1 MEQKTILVV
10 DDEPGNID
18 VIKNALQHDYKI
30 KAAINGTKALAAAA
44 KLPLPDVILLDI
56 MMPEMDGYQV
66 CRQLKANE
74 LTRTIPVVFL
84 SAKVSADEQRQGM
97 EMGAVAYLTKP
108 VQPQS
113 LLDTLDTVLSL

>member
-1 MEQKTILVV
+1 MDQKTVLVV

-18 VIKNALQHDYKI
+18 VIKNVLQDRHKI
-30 KAAINGTKALAAAA
+30 KAAINGTKALAAAE
-44 KLPLPDVILLDI
+44 KLPMPDLILLDI

-66 CRQLKANE
+66 CRQLKANAA
-74 LTRTIPVVFL
+74 TRSIPVVFL

-108 VQPQS
+108 VDPQS
-113 LLDTLDTVLSL
+113 LLDTLDMVFSL

>member
-74 LTRTIPVVFL
+74 ATRSIPVVFL

-97 EMGAVAYLTKP
+97 EMGAMAYLTKP
-108 VQPQS
+108 VDPQS

>member
-1 MEQKTILVV
+1 MDQKTILVV

-18 VIKNALQHDYKI
+18 VIKNVLQDSYKI

-44 KLPLPDVILLDI
+44 KLPMPDLILLDI

-66 CRQLKANE
+66 CRQLKANAA
-74 LTRTIPVVFL
+74 TRSIPVVFL

-108 VQPQS
+108 VDPPS
-113 LLDTLDTVLSL
+113 LLDTLDMVFSL